1 MNEDLRQLFKDLNE
15 LKSKVIVTEFFLK
28 SFKDQELI
36 TTERLETLKQKL
48 DTLDNKIYNNFKDI
62 ERDSAIKIQDIHR
75 QLEQLKSQIGSIEI
89 NITKLSKSS
98 LLSFGATE
106 GPIDY
111 KKWITIGGILISI
124 LTSAGLLDNFL
135 SKNNTKETT
144 EKVEQL
150 LDLINK

>member
-62 ERDSAIKIQDIHR
+62 QRDSEIETQDIHR